1 MILANA
7 FGKFGQ
13 LSRIMRSHRM
23 DIQPQSGTTVPVS
36 YTVTVD
42 TNCTSKRCPVYI
54 GRGFRNKIVSL
65 ANLRCYSSILL
76 VSNTVVGP
84 LHDSAVL
91 EALRGHSANK
101 INLVDGESS
110 KEAKAVLAVIDEAV
124 RCRLDRKSA
133 IIALGGGVVG
143 DVVGFAAS
151 IYQRGIDV
159 IHMPSTLMAMVDSA
173 VGGKTG
179 VNHPIGG
186 KNVIGTF
193 HQPAAVVVDI
203 DLLDTLPDREFRSG
217 LAEVVKYGLI
227 KDPRL
232 FEWLEANLERVL
244 QRDPSAVLEV
254 VRRSCEIKAAIVSA
268 DEREG
273 PSGVRA
279 TLNLG
284 HTFGHAI
291 EAGLGYGALLHG
303 EAVAVGLV
311 MASQLSAALGWVPP
325 ERVDRVRALLG
336 RAHLPVSLK
345 GACELIGGHRRI
357 SSDTFLDLMSR

>member
-1 MILANA
+1 
-7 FGKFGQ
+7 
-13 LSRIMRSHRM
+13 
-23 DIQPQSGTTVPVS
+23 
-36 YTVTVD
+36 
-42 TNCTSKRCPVYI
+42 
-54 GRGFRNKIVSL
+54 
-65 ANLRCYSSILL
+65 
-76 VSNTVVGP
+76 
-84 LHDSAVL
+84 
-91 EALRGHSANK
+91 
-101 INLVDGESS
+101 
-110 KEAKAVLAVIDEAV
+110 
-124 RCRLDRKSA
+124 
-133 IIALGGGVVG
+133 
-143 DVVGFAAS
+143 
-151 IYQRGIDV
+151 
-159 IHMPSTLMAMVDSA
+159 
-173 VGGKTG
+173 
-179 VNHPIGG
+179 
-186 KNVIGTF
+186 
-193 HQPAAVVVDI
+193 VVVDI

-254 VRRSCEIKAAIVSA
+254 VRRSCEIKAAIVKA

-273 PSGVRA
+273 PSGIRA
-279 TLNLG
+279 ILNLG

-311 MASQLSAALGWVPP
+311 LASQLSAALGWVPP
-325 ERVDRVRALLG
+325 ARVDRVSALLG